1 MTTPHDDGPEPVPTD
16 SATEMRAGAVGFS
29 KSTPKI
35 RSFPEIDYYALHFSK
50 STLKMALILHQTKE
64 GIKQIPPLGATV
76 KIRHSREQLDGI

>member
-1 MTTPHDDGPEPVPTD
+1 MMTAQNYYQLK

-35 RSFPEIDYYALHFSK
+35 GSFVEIDYYALHFSK